1 MAETSAGVA
10 DRARGPVPGL
20 EPNAIGVVQDTVIGM
35 ASSAPAATVGLNQP
49 EVMGN
54 VPGWCPS
61 TTTRPAIA
69 KPSRIAHSVTPIAIW
84 ARAVILMP
92 TIAITSMTSPTAAAM
107 AKSLPGVSVP
117 PNTVISDGPMTSTA
131 LTVPMM

>member
-1 MAETSAGVA
+1 VPA
-10 DRARGPVPGL
+10 DPDGL
-20 EPNAIGVVQDTVIGM
+20 
-35 ASSAPAATVGLNQP
+35 SQP
-49 EVMGN
+49 DVTGN
-54 VPGWCPS
+54 VPGWWPS
-61 TTTRPAIA
+61 TTTRPATA

-117 PNTVISDGPMTSTA
+117 PNTVITDGPMTSTA